1 MPVNF
6 ERKERSESHDS
17 KNFER
22 RKENAMSFQMH
33 EKCKCTKLCV
43 CVGGGGGGGGGL
55 NL

>member
-17 KNFER
+17 KNLRGER
-22 RKENAMSFQMH
+22 KIQCLIFQMH
-33 EKCKCTKLCV
+33 EKCEFSKCV
-43 CVGGGGGGGGGL
+43 GGGGGGL